1 MPPWVFGEEHE
12 NLHHGLLNLD
22 TPSRGGGGGGGGA
35 AAAAAAAAVA
45 AAAAAAGLQLYLL
58 RDAGS

>member
-22 TPSRGGGGGGGGA
+22 TPSRGGGGGGGGGG
-35 AAAAAAAAVA
+35 A